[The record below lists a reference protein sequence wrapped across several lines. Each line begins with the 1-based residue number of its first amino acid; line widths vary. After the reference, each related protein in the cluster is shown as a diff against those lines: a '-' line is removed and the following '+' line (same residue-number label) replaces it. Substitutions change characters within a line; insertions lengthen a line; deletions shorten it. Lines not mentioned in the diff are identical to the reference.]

1 MIPAALLLLGVITV
15 TAGDPPPSRQVLMAV
30 EEHERI
36 AGELSRELGLTTLE
50 LEKRD
55 RALKA
60 CEAKLQARA
69 PEAIEALVLP
79 PVPAEDETRWTGL
92 EVLGMAG
99 VGVAVGGLLVGSVWL
114 VTHLE
119 SR

>member
-1 MIPAALLLLGVITV
+1 MITVILLLGVIAV
-15 TAGDPPPSRQVLMAV
+15 TTGDPPPARQVLMAV

-55 RALKA
+55 RALRA
-60 CEAKLQARA
+60 CEEKLQARA

-79 PVPAEDETRWTGL
+79 AEPAPASGGWTGL
-92 EVLGMAG
+92 EVVG
-99 VGVAVGGLLVGSVWL
+99 VVAVAALLAAAAGVAVGVIASQ
-114 VTHLE
+114 
-119 SR
+119 